1 MIEETVR
8 QDRPFEAVVMEAW
21 YAARWLLWELT
32 RQRIAY
38 VGEASQ
44 RKFRIQEESFS
55 SAEEASKW
63 KEASKWEVEKIWER
77 YGSSMP
83 RRKREALGWDRREAR
98 LREERIGPLRARAVE
113 ATIPSDQ
120 YTRTE
125 QPVKLVLVEGLC
137 EPREKD
143 EGRKIL
149 VTNRPDWSV
158 EKILRLFSK
167 RPEIEKVH
175 RRGKQREGWLC
186 FHTQNLPALRRHLA
200 LILLRGT
207 LLRLL
212 RAWSQAAAAYS
223 CRELIEHW
231 IQAVA
236 IMRKA
241 EKDRWTVALRR
252 DHPAWALLQAP
263 RRGPP
268 AYRNFM

>member
-1 MIEETVR
+1 MELRPWLKTSELEGPLPSTTEKTGRRRAEEGAEKSRLDIGLEMIEETVR
-8 QDRPFEAVVMEAW
+8 QDRPFEAVVMDAW

-32 RQRIAY
+32 RQGIAY

-44 RKFRIQEESFS
+44 RRFRIQEESFS

-63 KEASKWEVEKIWER
+63 KASKWEVEKIWER

-167 RPEIEKVH
+167 RP
-175 RRGKQREGWLC
+175 G
-186 FHTQNLPALRRHLA
+186 
-200 LILLRGT
+200 
-207 LLRLL
+207 
-212 RAWSQAAAAYS
+212 
-223 CRELIEHW
+223 
-231 IQAVA
+231 
-236 IMRKA
+236 
-241 EKDRWTVALRR
+241 D
-252 DHPAWALLQAP
+252 
-263 RRGPP
+263 
-268 AYRNFM
+268 